1 MYTEYSC
8 ISVYIQCFLMVM
20 VTNRDVCLTGK
31 VFRHHRNYPRYLCVN
46 VCSLLC
52 NAVQGEIRAT
62 AFNDTAER
70 FYPQFEVDKVYY
82 ISKCQVK
89 NANKQY
95 SSLKNDYEMTFRDE
109 TEVEEVCTYC
119 TYMCCY
125 NLHIS

>member
-1 MYTEYSC
+1 M
-8 ISVYIQCFLMVM
+8 
-20 VTNRDVCLTGK
+20 
-31 VFRHHRNYPRYLCVN
+31 N

-52 NAVQGEIRAT
+52 NPIQGEIRAT

-95 SSLKNDYEMTFRDE
+95 SSLKNDYEMTFRDDA
-109 TEVEEVCTYC
+109 EVEEVCTYC
-119 TYMCCY
+119 TYMCCRKLHELK
-125 NLHIS
+125 NLMSTGYAFSQEAITLGSKSRMYVHMYQSISVVW